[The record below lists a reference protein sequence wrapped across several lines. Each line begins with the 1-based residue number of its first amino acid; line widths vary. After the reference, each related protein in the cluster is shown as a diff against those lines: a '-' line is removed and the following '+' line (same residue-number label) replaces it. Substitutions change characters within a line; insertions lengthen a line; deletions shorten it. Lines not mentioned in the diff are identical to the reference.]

1 MAIYCFF
8 TIRCA
13 LTKVFYCQP
22 PSPSHTFQGA
32 NRHWSERL
40 DRMERVEEDACRE
53 TMFEASSYEKEL
65 FEGTLDQVRA
75 HPMNSYE
82 CGPPHMVLQSC

>member
-1 MAIYCFF
+1 
-8 TIRCA
+8 
-13 LTKVFYCQP
+13 
-22 PSPSHTFQGA
+22 
-32 NRHWSERL
+32 
-40 DRMERVEEDACRE
+40 MERVEEDACRE